1 MKKLLVIRNDKIGDF
16 MLAWPSFAMLKAS
29 LPDCHI
35 TALVP
40 KYTAALAELCPW
52 IDTVIIDP
60 GQQADK
66 AQHKQLV
73 QTLKALQFDAS
84 INFFS
89 TMYNALLVWKARIPY
104 RLAPATKL
112 AQIFYQHRIKQ
123 KRSQSA
129 KPEYEYNLDL
139 VRAFLRDI
147 GQPIIEPNAPYLI
160 FPAEQLAAQRSKL
173 VEQLDISPDKAW
185 LFVHAGSGGSA
196 NNLTLER
203 YCELVTGVM
212 DEHKQVVLTAGPG
225 EEEKAAQLQNLL
237 VEQGVRAA
245 LYTKNDGLVD
255 FTRSLAC
262 AQLFIAG
269 STGPL
274 HIAAALDVPTVG
286 FFPAKRS
293 ATPLRWR
300 PLNSQGKHIAFCPP
314 PADDK
319 ANQENMSRIDIKAV
333 LAELAPWLRS
343 VQL

>member
-1 MKKLLVIRNDKIGDF
+1 
-16 MLAWPSFAMLKAS
+16 A
-29 LPDCHI
+29 
-35 TALVP
+35 
-40 KYTAALAELCPW
+40 
-52 IDTVIIDP
+52 VIIDP

-66 AQHKQLV
+66 AQHKKLV
-73 QTLKALQFDAS
+73 QSLKAQQFDAS
-84 INFFS
+84 INLFS

-147 GQPIIEPNAPYLI
+147 GQPIIEPNAPYLT
-160 FPAEQLAAQRSKL
+160 FPAEQLAAQRIKL
-173 VEQLDISPDKAW
+173 AEQLELNPAKAW

-196 NNLTLER
+196 NNLSLTQ
-203 YCELVTGVM
+203 YSDLVTGVV
-212 DEHKQVVLTAGPG
+212 DEYKQIVLTAGPG
-225 EEEKAAQLQNLL
+225 EEEKAAQLQSLL
-237 VEQGVRAA
+237 AEQGVPAA
-245 LYTKNDGLVD
+245 LYAKNDGLVD

-300 PLNSQGKHIAFCPP
+300 PLNSQG
-314 PADDK
+314 
-319 ANQENMSRIDIKAV
+319 
-333 LAELAPWLRS
+333 
-343 VQL
+343 